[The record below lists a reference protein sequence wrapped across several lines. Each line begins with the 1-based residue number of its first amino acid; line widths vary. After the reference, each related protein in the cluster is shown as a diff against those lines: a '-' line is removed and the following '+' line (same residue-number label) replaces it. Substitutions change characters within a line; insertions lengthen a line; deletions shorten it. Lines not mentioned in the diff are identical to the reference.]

1 MARQWSGTTTAVSGP
16 GRVRN
21 LVRRALHPR
30 YLKSSVKVYGYV
42 RTTNGAGGQRFVHA
56 MNIAGKCA
64 LTQVS
69 LTVYL
74 KFCEIQSLV
83 RLVCIK
89 EV

>member
-1 MARQWSGTTTAVSGP
+1 M
-16 GRVRN
+16 
-21 LVRRALHPR
+21 
-30 YLKSSVKVYGYV
+30 YGYV

-89 EV
+89 EVRVHDKGKSFPYGKIKVIQIKTSPVSLISDINLTC